1 MIWDTVPWIDYVL
14 GYPTRTSQVFIDM
27 IDPISITRSCATQVP
42 SERAGHV
49 VMADRYSTEYCT
61 KFISYFACRFRT
73 RTETVA
79 CGPVAQF

>member
-1 MIWDTVPWIDYVL
+1 MFLVIRPEPVRSY
-14 GYPTRTSQVFIDM
+14 IDM